1 MKEFHTWRQSKFNR
15 VSEYSWRVKSQVHEN
30 QIRDELAQHAVSI
43 KLEDAT
49 TGIPEPLHSNYP
61 FEWDAEHHSRIL
73 DFTKTNEVVLP
84 NGQVRIARTE
94 GGYLAIYRQLT
105 SGLIYA
111 ADGAAISFKLSQA
124 REDAL
129 VNLVDEVQGPVLVAI
144 FYRSEVQD
152 LLKRFGNRAR
162 AFTGATSPKERSRL
176 IEEWNTD
183 QIPVLIAA
191 PSAMGHGI
199 NLQKGASRTIV
210 WYTHTFDWA
219 QRAQFNARLVRSG
232 QTKTI
237 SIVNL
242 VGNAG
247 IDGAVLQ
254 SLDSKQVGEQA
265 LLEIL
270 DIKHRFKTKVVV
282 HA

>member
-1 MKEFHTWRQSKFNR
+1 
-15 VSEYSWRVKSQVHEN
+15 
-30 QIRDELAQHAVSI
+30 
-43 KLEDAT
+43 
-49 TGIPEPLHSNYP
+49 
-61 FEWDAEHHSRIL
+61 
-73 DFTKTNEVVLP
+73 
-84 NGQVRIARTE
+84 
-94 GGYLAIYRQLT
+94 
-105 SGLIYA
+105 
-111 ADGAAISFKLSQA
+111 
-124 REDAL
+124 
-129 VNLVDEVQGPVLVAI
+129 
-144 FYRSEVQD
+144 
-152 LLKRFGNRAR
+152 
-162 AFTGATSPKERSRL
+162 
-176 IEEWNTD
+176 
-183 QIPVLIAA
+183 
-191 PSAMGHGI
+191 MGHGI

-270 DIKHRFKTKVVV
+270 DIKHRFKAKVVD

>member
-1 MKEFHTWRQSKFNR
+1 MKEFHSWRQRNFNR
-15 VSEYSWRVKSQVHEN
+15 VSEYSWRVKSSEHEEKV
-30 QIRDELAQHAVSI
+30 RDELALHAVSI

-49 TGIPEPLHSNYP
+49 TGIPEPLFASYP
-61 FEWDAEHHSRIL
+61 FEWDAEHYARIIE
-73 DFTKTNEVVLP
+73 FTKNNEVVLP
-84 NGQVRIARTE
+84 NGEVRTAYKE
-94 GGYLAIYRQLT
+94 GSYLAIFRQLT

-111 ADGAAISFKLSQA
+111 SDGAVTSFKLSHA

-129 VNLVDEVQGPVLVAI
+129 VNLIDEVQGPVLVAI
-144 FYRSEVQD
+144 FYRSEAQD
-152 LLKRFGNRAR
+152 LLKRFGHRAK
-162 AFTGATSPKERSRL
+162 AFTGSTSPKERNQ
-176 IEEWNTD
+176 IIDDWNAD
-183 QIPVLIAA
+183 KIPVLIAA

-242 VGNAG
+242 VGDAG
-247 IDGAVLQ
+247 IDRAVLQ
-254 SLDSKQVGEQA
+254 ALDAKQEGERA

-270 DIKHRFKTKVVV
+270 DIKHRFKAKEVD

>member
-1 MKEFHTWRQSKFNR
+1 MKEFHSWRQRNFNR
-15 VSEYSWRVKSQVHEN
+15 VSEYSWRVKSQEHESK
-30 QIRDELAQHAVSI
+30 IRNELAQYAVSI
-43 KLEDAT
+43 RLEDAT

-61 FEWDAEHHSRIL
+61 FEWDSEHL
-73 DFTKTNEVVLP
+73 
-84 NGQVRIARTE
+84 GRIAEFEKNNQVALPTGEVRSAHTE
-94 GGYLAIYRQLT
+94 GGFLAIYRQLT

-111 ADGAAISFKLSQA
+111 SDGAVTSFKLSQS

-129 VNLVDEVQGPVLVAI
+129 INLINEVQGPVLVAV
-144 FYRSEVQD
+144 FYRSEAQD
-152 LLKRFGNRAR
+152 LLKRLGISAR
-162 AFTGATSPKERSRL
+162 AFTGATTPKERL
-176 IEEWNTD
+176 QIIDDWNAD
-183 QIPVLIAA
+183 KIPVLIAA

-247 IDGAVLQ
+247 IDHGVLLA
-254 SLDSKQVGEQA
+254 LDAKQVGEKA

-270 DIKHRFKTKVVV
+270 DIKHRFQAKVVH

>member
-1 MKEFHTWRQSKFNR
+1 MKEFHSWRQKNFNL
-15 VSEYSWRVKSQVHEN
+15 VSEYSWRIKSQQHESK
-30 QIRDELAQHAVSI
+30 IRNELAQHAVSI
-43 KLEDAT
+43 RLEDAT

-61 FEWDAEHHSRIL
+61 FEWDSEHLGRITA
-73 DFTKTNEVVLP
+73 FEKNNQVVLP
-84 NGQVRIARTE
+84 TGEVRSAYTE
-94 GGYLAIYRQLT
+94 GGFLAIYRQLT

-111 ADGAAISFKLSQA
+111 SDGAVTSFKMSQS

-129 VNLVDEVQGPVLVAI
+129 VNLINEVQGPVLVAV

-152 LLKRFGNRAR
+152 LLTRLGISAR
-162 AFTGATSPKERSRL
+162 AFTGATTPKERL
-176 IEEWNTD
+176 QIIDDWNAD
-183 QIPVLIAA
+183 KIPVLIAA

-237 SIVNL
+237 SIFNL

-247 IDGAVLQ
+247 IDLAVLQ
-254 SLDSKQVGEQA
+254 ALDAKQVGEKA

-270 DIKHRFKTKVVV
+270 DIKHRFQEKVVD

>member
-1 MKEFHTWRQSKFNR
+1 MKEFHSWRQKNFNR
-15 VSEYSWRVKSQVHEN
+15 VSEYSWRVKSQEHESN
-30 QIRDELAQHAVSI
+30 IRNELVQHAVSI
-43 KLEDAT
+43 RLEDAT

-61 FEWDAEHHSRIL
+61 FGWDSEHLGRITA
-73 DFTKTNEVVLP
+73 FEKNNQVVLP
-84 NGQVRIARTE
+84 TGEVRSAYTE
-94 GGYLAIYRQLT
+94 GGFLAIYRQLT

-111 ADGAAISFKLSQA
+111 SDGAVTSFKMSQS

-129 VNLVDEVQGPVLVAI
+129 VNLINEVQGPVLVAV

-152 LLKRFGNRAR
+152 LLKRLGISAR
-162 AFTGATSPKERSRL
+162 AFTGATTPKERL
-176 IEEWNTD
+176 QIIDDWNAD
-183 QIPVLIAA
+183 KIPVLIAA

-247 IDGAVLQ
+247 IDLAVLQ
-254 SLDSKQVGEQA
+254 ALDAKQVGERA

-270 DIKHRFKTKVVV
+270 DIKHRFQAKVVD

>member
-1 MKEFHTWRQSKFNR
+1 MKEFHSWRQKNFNR
-15 VSEYSWRVKSQVHEN
+15 VSEYSWRVKSQEHESK
-30 QIRDELAQHAVSI
+30 IRNELARHAVSI
-43 KLEDAT
+43 RLEDAT

-61 FEWDAEHHSRIL
+61 FEWDTEHLGRIAE
-73 DFTKTNEVVLP
+73 FEKNNQVVLP
-84 NGQVRIARTE
+84 TGEVRSAYTE
-94 GGYLAIYRQLT
+94 GGFLAIYRQLT

-111 ADGAAISFKLSQA
+111 SDGAVTSFKLSQS

-129 VNLVDEVQGPVLVAI
+129 VNLINEVQGPVLVAV

-152 LLKRFGNRAR
+152 LLKRLGISSR
-162 AFTGATSPKERSRL
+162 AFTGATTPKER
-176 IEEWNTD
+176 IQIIDDWNAD
-183 QIPVLIAA
+183 KIPVLIAA

-247 IDGAVLQ
+247 IDLAVLQ
-254 SLDSKQVGEQA
+254 ALDAKQVGEKA

-270 DIKHRFKTKVVV
+270 DIKHRFQSKVVD